1 MTLEQLDAL
10 RGYCIAAIILAVLA
24 IGVTALIQSAKI
36 QRLVRA
42 AAAAIGGLA
51 GLAVFV
57 LFTFISGWDE
67 YFAAKAAS
75 DVASEYRGRRQ
86 AAARVIRTVG
96 EMEVSTLGFVFGA
109 VGLALL
115 AVAYIQFRALRK
127 P

>member
-1 MTLEQLDAL
+1 MTFEQLDTL
-10 RGYCIAAIILAVLA
+10 RRYCIAAIILAVLA

-36 QRLVRA
+36 QRPVRA

-57 LFTFISGWDE
+57 LFTFVNGWDE
-67 YFAAKAAS
+67 YFAAKAAG

-86 AAARVIRTVG
+86 AAARVIRTLG
-96 EMEVSTLGFVFGA
+96 EMEVSTLGLVFGA